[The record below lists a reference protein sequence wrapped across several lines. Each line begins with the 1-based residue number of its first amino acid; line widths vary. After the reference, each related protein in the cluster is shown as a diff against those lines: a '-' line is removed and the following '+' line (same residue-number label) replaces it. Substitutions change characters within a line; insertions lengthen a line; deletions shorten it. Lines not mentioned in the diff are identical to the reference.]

1 MKIQYTP
8 KAIERWTASL
18 VYLTERNPTAALRL
32 FNKVQ
37 ASLLRLST
45 FPMRGSVV
53 REYRHLPIREVI
65 VEPYRFFYQIDRRRK
80 TVWIVDVWHGAQWP
94 STPELP
100 APPDRF

>member
-37 ASLLRLST
+37 ASLLRLQ
-45 FPMRGSVV
+45 
-53 REYRHLPIREVI
+53 HLSDAG
-65 VEPYRFFYQIDRRRK
+65 FRR
-80 TVWIVDVWHGAQWP
+80 P
-94 STPELP
+94 
-100 APPDRF
+100 